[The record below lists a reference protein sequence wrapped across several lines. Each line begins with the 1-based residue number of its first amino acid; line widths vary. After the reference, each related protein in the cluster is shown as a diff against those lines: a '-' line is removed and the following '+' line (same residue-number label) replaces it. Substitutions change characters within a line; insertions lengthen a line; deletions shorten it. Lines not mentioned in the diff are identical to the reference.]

1 MYMRDWVNLE
11 TRFMKPLQK
20 NLALGFSAGSRA
32 IENYDACCKLF
43 GFKSA
48 MRGNFAPQKRLYAK
62 NATIEGFNVWMIAH
76 SNFSEPFN
84 NNGKWYNII
93 EGELIK
99 EVWFVANELLEAP
112 NERAFRVSFVK
123 KYGKYIFQG
132 VYAQQKIEW
141 ETMPNGK
148 RELVRIFRRISETY
162 PITSGDSIEL
172 PEISNIDDIG
182 EKRKELACVT
192 EKCEIKAR
200 LFFDCSYGKTTLW
213 GILWKNRICFISCFN
228 RIFRHRLRRIVF
240 QEQLQRN
247 IKLRFGK
254 QGCYSAQKR
263 NGVLYSRNS
272 WHFPQH
278 RILRLLFLGK

>member
-1 MYMRDWVNLE
+1 M
-11 TRFMKPLQK
+11 MKKVFCLKMAYIRYKEDRGGFVDMQSQK

-200 LFFDCSYGKTTLW
+200 IIEKNIETTVMVDIVARPFQKELVGK
-213 GILWKNRICFISCFN
+213 
-228 RIFRHRLRRIVF
+228 
-240 QEQLQRN
+240 
-247 IKLRFGK
+247 K
-254 QGCYSAQKR
+254 QGERFKLPKIELTYEIRKIFASK
-263 NGVLYSRNS
+263 
-272 WHFPQH
+272 
-278 RILRLLFLGK
+278 